1 MSVVDPIFGRTAVN
15 AASSCGCTCTQTTP
29 TAPSFNSVW
38 TGQRDSGGGCA
49 CTCNTTI
56 EYNLSIN
63 YDGAHNAV
71 SYFIITSRPINGRRE
86 SYPAFPPSGV
96 RKMIEECIH
105 GKKYVIY

>member
-15 AASSCGCTCTQTTP
+15 AASGCGCTCTQTTP

-71 SYFIITSRPINGRRE
+71 S
-86 SYPAFPPSGV
+86 
-96 RKMIEECIH
+96 
-105 GKKYVIY
+105 

>member
-49 CTCNTTI
+49 CTCNTCPSTTMAPTTRFRNSSLHRVQSTEGGKAI
-56 EYNLSIN
+56 RLSLLL
-63 YDGAHNAV
+63 V
-71 SYFIITSRPINGRRE
+71 SE
-86 SYPAFPPSGV
+86 
-96 RKMIEECIH
+96 K
-105 GKKYVIY
+105 

>member
-15 AASSCGCTCTQTTP
+15 AARSCGCTCTQTP
-29 TAPSFNSVW
+29 PPAPSFNSVW

-71 SYFIITSRPINGRRE
+71 S
-86 SYPAFPPSGV
+86 
-96 RKMIEECIH
+96 
-105 GKKYVIY
+105 

>member
-71 SYFIITSRPINGRRE
+71 RNSSLHRVQSTEG
-86 SYPAFPPSGV
+86 
-96 RKMIEECIH
+96 
-105 GKKYVIY
+105 GKAIRLSLLLVSEK

>member
-15 AASSCGCTCTQTTP
+15 AASSCGGTCTQTTP

-49 CTCNTTI
+49 CTCNPPL

-71 SYFIITSRPINGRRE
+71 S
-86 SYPAFPPSGV
+86 
-96 RKMIEECIH
+96 
-105 GKKYVIY
+105 

>member
-29 TAPSFNSVW
+29 T
-38 TGQRDSGGGCA
+38 
-49 CTCNTTI
+49 I

-71 SYFIITSRPINGRRE
+71 S
-86 SYPAFPPSGV
+86 
-96 RKMIEECIH
+96 
-105 GKKYVIY
+105 

>member
-63 YDGAHNAV
+63 
-71 SYFIITSRPINGRRE
+71 GRRE

>member
-15 AASSCGCTCTQTTP
+15 AASSC
-29 TAPSFNSVW
+29 NSVW

-71 SYFIITSRPINGRRE
+71 S
-86 SYPAFPPSGV
+86 
-96 RKMIEECIH
+96 
-105 GKKYVIY
+105 

>member
-56 EYNLSIN
+56 EYNLSIARSCGVFFIAVFRKA
-63 YDGAHNAV
+63 GAWCAIGGENSSCISGCQKNSCWGERCSPV
-71 SYFIITSRPINGRRE
+71 S
-86 SYPAFPPSGV
+86 V
-96 RKMIEECIH
+96 CL
-105 GKKYVIY
+105 